1 MHPLEVNLSRCS
13 LDQVPQYLFLNKD
26 LAALNLSHNFMYE
39 VEDAL
44 PGRPKELGFINDLHH
59 FRSLKILSLSDNK
72 LFHFPPSVC
81 SIPTLTELDLSCNR
95 IAAVPKE
102 IKNLKKSVF
111 LSQCD
116 YIFSSVYCL
125 SCL

>member
-1 MHPLEVNLSRCS
+1 MHPLEANLSRCN

-39 VEDAL
+39 VEESI
-44 PGRPKELGFINDLHH
+44 RPKELGFINDLHN
-59 FRSLKILSLSDNK
+59 FRCLKILSLSDNN

-95 IAAVPKE
+95 IATIPKE
-102 IKNLKKSVF
+102 IKNLKKLVF
-111 LSQCD
+111 
-116 YIFSSVYCL
+116 YIETE
-125 SCL
+125 